1 MKTLQLSI
9 DTPLPY
15 GVQGKLGVESLLVF
29 VAATV
34 LFTLGIWN
42 QAPQGFDGRWAVL
55 LNEMFRHGP
64 SFFTT
69 TYGQPYPD
77 YPGTAT
83 WLSWLA
89 ARVVGA
95 PNQFAN
101 VLPTALAS
109 AGVLAITYRILAD
122 RSRAWALL
130 TVLLVVLTPQW
141 LEKARAVCL
150 DQMIALVVL
159 ACFYLFYRADR
170 DNSPRL
176 RLLVLPLFA
185 LGFAIRGPLGLI
197 EPCAIVSVYWL
208 VTAWCDPQ
216 LRPAA
221 LRGLIGYGVAGLVLL
236 AACWWTL
243 MQLARLE
250 GGDTFAAEVW
260 QMQVT
265 GRLDE
270 SGKPFWYYLQLG
282 LYRYLPVMPLALLTL
297 FAWRREFLFS
307 QDSADRRQLLWLAG
321 CGLII
326 LLGLSVPH
334 FKRAY
339 YVVPM
344 VPFLAAIAAFA
355 LIQAEARLRRMEV
368 TYRTLVGLLPV
379 LAIVALFVC
388 RHLWQKHGYWPD
400 VSLPGL
406 IILFAGLQ
414 LVGFMTS
421 RRQSGTKRL
430 LTLSALAFTA
440 LWVML
445 VAVIEPA
452 QDLEYE
458 TRGFVT
464 QVEGLREQQP
474 GPLVFFGLGQDT
486 WAIRYIMN
494 LDHDE
499 QPLFVGRD
507 QSTQLDALPRGSWIV
522 LARQD
527 RDLLAGTSLE
537 QLQPVLER
545 RLNGNPCLVY
555 RLP

>member
-1 MKTLQLSI
+1 MKPLQLSI
-9 DTPLPY
+9 DTPLRHDF
-15 GVQGKLGVESLLVF
+15 QSKLGVESLLVF

-34 LFTLGIWN
+34 LFTFGIWN
-42 QAPQGFDGRWAVL
+42 QAPQGFDGRWAVF

-64 SFFTT
+64 SFFAT

-89 ARVVGA
+89 ARVIGA
-95 PNQFAN
+95 PNQLAN
-101 VLPTALAS
+101 VLPTGLAS

-170 DNSPRL
+170 DNHPAL
-176 RLLVLPLFA
+176 RLLVFPLFV

-216 LRPAA
+216 RRPAA
-221 LRGLIGYGVAGLVLL
+221 LRGLIGYGLAGLILL

-307 QDSADRRQLLWLAG
+307 PDTADRRQLLWLAG

-355 LIQAEARLRRMEV
+355 LIQAEARLRRMEI
-368 TYRTLVGLLPV
+368 TYRTLVGLLPA

-388 RHLWQKHGYWPD
+388 RHLWQKHGYWPN
-400 VSLPGL
+400 VSLSGL
-406 IILFAGLQ
+406 ISLFAGLQ
-414 LVGFMTS
+414 LVSFMKWRS
-421 RRQSGTKRL
+421 QYGTKRL
-430 LTLSALAFTA
+430 LTLSALAFPA

-499 QPLFVGRD
+499 QPIFVGRD
-507 QSTQLDALPRGSWIV
+507 QGPLLDTLPAGSWIV

-527 RDLLAGTSLE
+527 RDLLAGTALE
-537 QLQPVLER
+537 KLQPVLER

>member
-9 DTPLPY
+9 DTPLPH
-15 GVQGKLGVESLLVF
+15 GVQGKLGVESLLMF

-42 QAPQGFDGRWAVL
+42 QAPQGFDGRWAVF

-64 SFFTT
+64 SFFAT

-89 ARVVGA
+89 ARVIGT

-150 DQMIALVVL
+150 DQMIALVALV
-159 ACFYLFYRADR
+159 CFYLFYRADR
-170 DNSPRL
+170 DNSPSL
-176 RLLVLPLFA
+176 RLLVLPLFV

-208 VTAWCDPQ
+208 VTAWCDPHR
-216 LRPAA
+216 RPAA

-307 QDSADRRQLLWLAG
+307 PDTADRRQLLWLAG
-321 CGLII
+321 CGLVI

-355 LIQAEARLRRMEV
+355 LIQAQARLRRMEV
-368 TYRTLVGLLPV
+368 TYRTLVGLLPA

-400 VSLPGL
+400 ISLPGL

-414 LVGFMTS
+414 LVGFVKWRS
-421 RRQSGTKRL
+421 QFGTKRL

-499 QPLFVGRD
+499 QPIFVGRD
-507 QSTQLDALPRGSWIV
+507 QSTQLDALPRGSWVV

-527 RDLLAGTSLE
+527 RDLLAGTALE
-537 QLQPVLER
+537 KLQPMLER

>member
-9 DTPLPY
+9 DTPLPH
-15 GVQGKLGVESLLVF
+15 GVQGKLGVESLLMF

-42 QAPQGFDGRWAVL
+42 QAPQGFDGRWAVF

-64 SFFTT
+64 SFFAT

-89 ARVVGA
+89 ARVIGT

-150 DQMIALVVL
+150 DQMIALVAL

-170 DNSPRL
+170 DNSPSL
-176 RLLVLPLFA
+176 RLLVLPLFV

-208 VTAWCDPQ
+208 VTAWCDPHR
-216 LRPAA
+216 RPAA

-307 QDSADRRQLLWLAG
+307 PDTADRRQLLWLAG
-321 CGLII
+321 CGLVI

-355 LIQAEARLRRMEV
+355 LIQAQARLRRMEV
-368 TYRTLVGLLPV
+368 TYRTLVGLLPA

-400 VSLPGL
+400 ISLPGL

-414 LVGFMTS
+414 LVGFVKWRS
-421 RRQSGTKRL
+421 QFGTKRL

-499 QPLFVGRD
+499 QPIFVGRD
-507 QSTQLDALPRGSWIV
+507 QSTQLDALPRGSWVV

-527 RDLLAGTSLE
+527 RDLLAGTALE
-537 QLQPVLER
+537 KLQPMLER

>member
-1 MKTLQLSI
+1 MKPLQLSI
-9 DTPLPY
+9 DTPLRHDS
-15 GVQGKLGVESLLVF
+15 QGKLGFESLLVF

-42 QAPQGFDGRWAVL
+42 QAPQGFDGRWAVF

-64 SFFTT
+64 SFFAT

-89 ARVVGA
+89 ARVIGA
-95 PNQFAN
+95 PNQLAN

-109 AGVLAITYRILAD
+109 AGVLAITYRILAN

-170 DNSPRL
+170 DNRPTL
-176 RLLVLPLFA
+176 RLLVFPLFV

-216 LRPAA
+216 RRPAA
-221 LRGLIGYGVAGLVLL
+221 LRGLIGYGLAGLILL

-307 QDSADRRQLLWLAG
+307 PDTADRRQLLWLAG

-355 LIQAEARLRRMEV
+355 LIQAEARLRRMEI
-368 TYRTLVGLLPV
+368 TYRTLIGLLPA

-388 RHLWQKHGYWPD
+388 RHLWQKHGYWPN
-400 VSLPGL
+400 VSLSGL

-414 LVGFMTS
+414 LVSFMKWRS
-421 RRQSGTKRL
+421 QYGTKRL

-499 QPLFVGRD
+499 QPIFVGRD
-507 QSTQLDALPRGSWIV
+507 QGPLLDTLPAGSWIV

-527 RDLLAGTSLE
+527 RDLLAGTALE
-537 QLQPVLER
+537 KLQPVLER

>member
-1 MKTLQLSI
+1 
-9 DTPLPY
+9 
-15 GVQGKLGVESLLVF
+15 
-29 VAATV
+29 
-34 LFTLGIWN
+34 
-42 QAPQGFDGRWAVL
+42 
-55 LNEMFRHGP
+55 
-64 SFFTT
+64 
-69 TYGQPYPD
+69 
-77 YPGTAT
+77 
-83 WLSWLA
+83 
-89 ARVVGA
+89 
-95 PNQFAN
+95 
-101 VLPTALAS
+101 
-109 AGVLAITYRILAD
+109 
-122 RSRAWALL
+122 
-130 TVLLVVLTPQW
+130 
-141 LEKARAVCL
+141 
-150 DQMIALVVL
+150 
-159 ACFYLFYRADR
+159 
-170 DNSPRL
+170 
-176 RLLVLPLFA
+176 
-185 LGFAIRGPLGLI
+185 
-197 EPCAIVSVYWL
+197 
-208 VTAWCDPQ
+208 
-216 LRPAA
+216 
-221 LRGLIGYGVAGLVLL
+221 
-236 AACWWTL
+236 
-243 MQLARLE
+243 
-250 GGDTFAAEVW
+250 
-260 QMQVT
+260 MQVT

-307 QDSADRRQLLWLAG
+307 PDTTDRRQLLWLAG
-321 CGLII
+321 CGLVI

-368 TYRTLVGLLPV
+368 TYRTLVGLLPA

-400 VSLPGL
+400 ISLPGL

-414 LVGFMTS
+414 LVGFVKWRS
-421 RRQSGTKRL
+421 QSGTKRL

-499 QPLFVGRD
+499 QPIFVGRD
-507 QSTQLDALPRGSWIV
+507 QSTQLDALPRGSWVV

-527 RDLLAGTSLE
+527 RDLLAGTALE
-537 QLQPVLER
+537 KLHPVLER
-545 RLNGNPCLVY
+545 RMNGNPCLVY